1 MSLVSWWQQ
10 LLFHRAQVQN
20 AEKREERLRL
30 DYEKAF
36 SGPMGERV
44 LADLAERHGIL
55 GDLTETTPGGRMD
68 ATLLAYN
75 AGRRRVVADI
85 INYVKAPLF
94 DETDDDESE
103 VREND

>member
-1 MSLVSWWQQ
+1 MSLIRSWQQ
-10 LLFHRAQVQN
+10 LLFHRARVQE

-30 DYEKAF
+30 DYEKTF
-36 SGPMGERV
+36 SGPIGERV

-55 GDLTETTPGGRMD
+55 GDLPETTPGGGVDPVR
-68 ATLLAYN
+68 LAYN

-94 DETDDDESE
+94 DQTDDDDEE
-103 VREND
+103 